1 MKFNTLIFR
10 YLFLDISILLFLFSL
25 TYSGLFTD
33 KAEAKTGCN
42 DTGTPIDKDADD
54 IPDAWELYGLDLNND
69 SQMDLNLKSL
79 GAKVDHKD
87 LFLEIDYMKNHR
99 PNDTSIQMIKDAF
112 KNSPP
117 CNPDNTTGINL
128 HVIVDDEI
136 PHQSYIHLVCQAGG
150 KWDGFNSLKD
160 KYFGLS
166 NDANDSNKININS
179 AKLMVYHYG
188 IFIHQFTPLKN
199 LKPFETR
206 SGCANPSTLDFVV
219 SLGEFDKAK
228 LLNTNST
235 ILKTDATTGDVK
247 SNIYYESGTLMH
259 ELGHTLGLGHGGN
272 LTDDNSYKPNYL
284 SIMNYNFQ
292 FPSPVGNRPLDY
304 SRCASLPLN
313 EKSINESR
321 GIVTTC
327 LPSEANMSTWIGY
340 HNLDH
345 KKICPPDMPYVL
357 NKSLD
362 WDGKDNITST
372 KLIPINIDCDK
383 VPTEVLTGYDD
394 WKNIK
399 YILTKS
405 NFDRILPT
413 EINRIFASSTDST
426 IDIVNSPADLNI
438 YNEKSIPDLLL
449 DHVVLSNNI
458 VQTVNNLSE
467 SEGKNLLLTKL
478 GESKST
484 TTYSI
489 PRSAAAAISLTNDT
503 GSFVVSNST
512 NISIPSNASNVLQI
526 KNSTTNYFIP
536 RSAAAAISLTNDTGS
551 FVVSNSINI
560 AVFSKSG
567 DASNVLQIK
576 NSTTNYFIPRSAAA
590 GIVLTNDTG
599 SFVVSNSTNIAIS
612 SNTAAGRVISND
624 TGSFVVS
631 NSTNISIPSN
641 ASNVLHIKNSTTNI
655 SIPSSAA
662 AAAGIVLTNDT
673 GSFVV
678 SNSINIAV
686 SSNSSDASNVLQIKN
701 STTNYFIPRSAA
713 AGIVLTNDTGSF
725 VVSNSTNIS
734 IPENILSQAIADSS
748 NLKDSLEAGEIDKV
762 INILDFLEKSS
773 DSSGDLIRDLAFQNK
788 FNPQVNNLKSVL
800 EKQLG

>member
-1 MKFNTLIFR
+1 MLLVIVKFNTLIFR

-150 KWDGFNSLKD
+150 KWYGFNSLKD

-166 NDANDSNKININS
+166 NDANDSNRININS

-467 SEGKNLLLTKL
+467 SEGKNLFLTKL

-512 NISIPSNASNVLQI
+512 NITIPSNASNVLQI

-536 RSAAAAISLTNDTGS
+536 H
-551 FVVSNSINI
+551 
-560 AVFSKSG
+560 
-567 DASNVLQIK
+567 
-576 NSTTNYFIPRSAAA
+576 SAAA

-641 ASNVLHIKNSTTNI
+641 ASNVLQIKNSTTNI
-655 SIPSSAA
+655 SIPRSAA
-662 AAAGIVLTNDT
+662 GAAGIVLTNDT

-686 SSNSSDASNVLQIKN
+686 SSNSSDASNVLHIKN
-701 STTNYFIPRSAA
+701 STTNYSIPRSAA